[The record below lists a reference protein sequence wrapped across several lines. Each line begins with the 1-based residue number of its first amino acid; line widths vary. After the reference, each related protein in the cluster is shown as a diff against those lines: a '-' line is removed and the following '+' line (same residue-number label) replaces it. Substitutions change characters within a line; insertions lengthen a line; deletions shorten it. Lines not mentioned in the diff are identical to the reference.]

1 MWRLIRIAVLLT
13 ILAFV
18 GLGALVDRWR
28 TTDWDNTLWVG
39 VFPVNAD
46 GSATAE
52 RYISALTLAEF
63 GDIEFFFS
71 REARR
76 YGIALDRPV
85 HVELYPQLA
94 EAPPE
99 LDRGASWPGRMLWSL
114 RARYYA
120 WRVAGDSLADIKIFV
135 LYHDPVQTYAVP
147 HSLGLQKGLFGIVH
161 AYADRGSDATN
172 AVVVAHELMHSLGAS
187 DKYDLKSTLPVFPQ
201 GYADPAAEPRYPQ
214 AAAEIMAGR
223 IALAP
228 DEAVMP
234 ASLADVVVGP
244 ETAAEVNWTGH

>member
-1 MWRLIRIAVLLT
+1 MWRLIRIAILLT

-39 VFPVNAD
+39 VFPVNGD

-52 RYISALTLAEF
+52 RYISALTPAEF
-63 GDIEFFFS
+63 GDIESFFS

-99 LDRGASWPGRMLWSL
+99 LAPGASWPGRILWSL

-120 WRVAGDSLADIKIFV
+120 WRVAGDSLADIEIFV
-135 LYHDPVQTYAVP
+135 LYHDPVHNHAVP

-161 AYADRGSDATN
+161 AYADQRSDAAN
-172 AVVVAHELMHSLGAS
+172 AVVVAHELMHALGAS
-187 DKYDLKSTLPVFPQ
+187 DKYDLRSTQPIFPQ
-201 GYADPAAEPRYPQ
+201 GYANPDAEPRYPQ
-214 AAAEIMAGR
+214 VAAEIMAGR

-234 ASLADVVVGP
+234 SSLADVIVGP
-244 ETAAEVNWTGH
+244 ETASEVNWTGH

>member
-1 MWRLIRIAVLLT
+1 MWRLIRIAILLT

-46 GSATAE
+46 GSASTE
-52 RYISALTLAEF
+52 RYISALTPAEF
-63 GDIEFFFS
+63 GDIESFFG

-99 LDRGASWPGRMLWSL
+99 LDPGASLPGRILWSL

-120 WRVAGDSLADIKIFV
+120 WRVASDSLADIEIFV
-135 LYHDPVQTYAVP
+135 LYHDPEHTYAVP

-161 AYADRGSDATN
+161 AYADRRSDATN
-172 AVVVAHELMHSLGAS
+172 AVVVAHEVMHTFGAS
-187 DKYDLKSTLPVFPQ
+187 DKYDLKSTLPIFPQ
-201 GYADPAAEPRYPQ
+201 GYADPVAEPRYPQ